1 MKIVEKKKIDER
13 IKDKHFN
20 SALWKVVNQTALLNQ
35 DNAEI
40 AANNLGQLIG
50 DFFKEYA
57 EQTAGGSMGE
67 YDEDDILNE
76 CTRGVLKGVK

>member
-13 IKDKHFN
+13 IKDKRFN
-20 SALWKVVNQTALLNQ
+20 SALWKVVNQTDLLNQ

-40 AANNLGQLIG
+40 AANSLGQLIG

-57 EQTAGGSMGE
+57 EITSGDSMGE
-67 YDEDDILNE
+67 YSEEDILTE

>member
-13 IKDKHFN
+13 IKDKRFN

-57 EQTAGGSMGE
+57 EITSGDSMGE
-67 YDEDDILNE
+67 YREEDILTE